1 MKPYKRSIA
10 VLLVCVATIFGGN
23 VRAQSLQS
31 LFKIFGG
38 SKTEQKTEPEK
49 VIPTTE
55 QLQGRWVYQA
65 LDMTYTGDSTIAS
78 VAVASAKT
86 QLSTVADKSGL
97 VAGRDYIE
105 IGNNGDARLVSG
117 EHSATVTYSYQ
128 PKDGKMHIGM
138 EHDGK
143 RVSQTAEV
151 EIVDGNLRMMFDAA
165 QLVAEAE
172 KHSDALKENTYFQML
187 KTMTEKYPGIMVGAV
202 FGK

>member
-1 MKPYKRSIA
+1 MMLCA
-10 VLLVCVATIFGGN
+10 ATICCGDAD
-23 VRAQSLQS
+23 AQSLQS

-38 SKTEQKTEPEK
+38 SKIEQKAEPKTE
-49 VIPTTE
+49 IPAAE

-97 VAGRDYIE
+97 VAGRDYME
-105 IGNNGDARLVSG
+105 LGADGTAKLVSG
-117 EHSATVTYSYQ
+117 ERTATASYSYR
-128 PKDGKMHIGM
+128 PEDGKMTVGM
-138 EHDGK
+138 EHGGK
-143 RVSQTAEV
+143 KVALTAEV
-151 EIVDGNLRMMFDAA
+151 RITDGKLRIMFDAA

-172 KHSDALKENTYFQML
+172 KHSDSLKENTYFQML
-187 KTMTEKYPGIMVGAV
+187 KAMTEKYPGIMVGAV